1 MLHPYD
7 TSASTSRNA
16 DERYS
21 FYINLPIG
29 GFAAAVIFFTFSTP
43 KSQRT
48 SLDRSASWKERLLQM
63 DFPGLLLII
72 GAMQCLLLALF
83 WAGVSKPWD
92 SNDVIGSLLGFGLL
106 AVAFVAVEYQQGQYA
121 MLVHKLLKKREVW
134 VGNAFS
140 FFISGSLFVLIYFL
154 PIYFQAI
161 LGCSAVESGIRHLA
175 LVIPICE

>member
-1 MLHPYD
+1 
-7 TSASTSRNA
+7 
-16 DERYS
+16 
-21 FYINLPIG
+21 
-29 GFAAAVIFFTFSTP
+29 
-43 KSQRT
+43 
-48 SLDRSASWKERLLQM
+48 M

-72 GAMQCLLLALF
+72 GAMQCLLLALY

-106 AVAFVAVEYQQGQYA
+106 AVAFAAVEYQQGQYA

-140 FFISGSLFVLIYFL
+140 FFISGSLFVLVYFL

-175 LVIPICE
+175 LVIPICKYCPSILMSLRCSLTISSLHDYHWWSHHPLWVLRAVDDHRVMPRNYRRWAYLHL